1 MEQINFDEIL
11 NSINGYDE
19 VTNFPKASFCYQQY
33 IEEDVKNPQLIR
45 TMEVTKLAVELILD
59 RYNNNFVKIRII
71 TKSPTE
77 PEFRI
82 LWSNILR
89 HMKALANPDNLD
101 KTPIFMMAIV
111 SNKAVE
117 EAKENYVG
125 NIQAINPFSITSYST
140 QEDNSK
146 NDIIELVYTIDN
158 VVYEL
163 DQEANYNI
171 QAMKEEVLQEEEQ
184 AKIEEYNEILNED
197 LGVDYENKSS
207 DSEEQSK

>member
-89 HMKALANPDNLD
+89 HMKALANLDNID

-207 DSEEQSK
+207 DSEE

>member
-59 RYNNNFVKIRII
+59 RYNNNFVKIRLI

-89 HMKALANPDNLD
+89 HMKALANPDNVD

-207 DSEEQSK
+207 DSEE

>member
-89 HMKALANPDNLD
+89 HMKALANPNNVD

-197 LGVDYENKSS
+197 LGVHYENKSS
-207 DSEEQSK
+207 DSEE

>member
-1 MEQINFDEIL
+1 MEQIDFDEIL

-125 NIQAINPFSITSYST
+125 NIQALNPFSITSYST

-184 AKIEEYNEILNED
+184 AKIEEYNEILNKD

-207 DSEEQSK
+207 DSEE

>member
-33 IEEDVKNPQLIR
+33 IEENVKNPQLIR

-207 DSEEQSK
+207 DSEE

>member
-19 VTNFPKASFCYQQY
+19 VTNFPKTSFCYQQY

-207 DSEEQSK
+207 DSEE

>member
-89 HMKALANPDNLD
+89 HMKALVNPDNLD

-207 DSEEQSK
+207 DSEE

>member
-89 HMKALANPDNLD
+89 HMKALANLDNLD

-125 NIQAINPFSITSYST
+125 NIQALNPFSITSYST

-163 DQEANYNI
+163 DQDANYNI

-184 AKIEEYNEILNED
+184 AKIEEYNEILNKD

-207 DSEEQSK
+207 DSEE

>member
-163 DQEANYNI
+163 DQEVNYNI

-207 DSEEQSK
+207 DSEE

>member
-207 DSEEQSK
+207 GSEE

>member
-125 NIQAINPFSITSYST
+125 NIQALNPFSITSYST

-163 DQEANYNI
+163 NQEANYNI

-184 AKIEEYNEILNED
+184 AKIEEYNEILNKD

-207 DSEEQSK
+207 DSEE

>member
-82 LWSNILR
+82 LWSNILQ

-207 DSEEQSK
+207 DSEE

>member
-117 EAKENYVG
+117 EAKENYIG

-207 DSEEQSK
+207 DSEE

>member
-171 QAMKEEVLQEEEQ
+171 QAMKEEVLKEKEQ

-207 DSEEQSK
+207 DSEE

>member
-125 NIQAINPFSITSYST
+125 NIQALNPFSITSYST

-197 LGVDYENKSS
+197 LGVNYENKSS
-207 DSEEQSK
+207 DSEE

>member
-111 SNKAVE
+111 SNKAIE

-125 NIQAINPFSITSYST
+125 NIQALNPFSITSYST

-184 AKIEEYNEILNED
+184 AKIEEYNEILNKD

-207 DSEEQSK
+207 DSEE

>member
-45 TMEVTKLAVELILD
+45 TMEVTKLAIELILD

-207 DSEEQSK
+207 DSEE

>member
-125 NIQAINPFSITSYST
+125 NIQALNPFSITSYST

-171 QAMKEEVLQEEEQ
+171 QAMKEKVLQEEEQ
-184 AKIEEYNEILNED
+184 AKIEEYNEILNKD

-207 DSEEQSK
+207 DSEE

>member
-89 HMKALANPDNLD
+89 HMKALANPDNVD

-111 SNKAVE
+111 SNKVVE

-207 DSEEQSK
+207 DSEE

>member
-19 VTNFPKASFCYQQY
+19 ITNFPKASFCYQQY

-207 DSEEQSK
+207 DSEE

>member
-11 NSINGYDE
+11 NGINGYDE

-89 HMKALANPDNLD
+89 HMKALANPDNVD

-125 NIQAINPFSITSYST
+125 NIQALNPFSITSYST

-184 AKIEEYNEILNED
+184 AKIEEYNEILNKD

-207 DSEEQSK
+207 DSEE

>member
-89 HMKALANPDNLD
+89 HMKALTNPDNLD

-207 DSEEQSK
+207 DSEE

>member
-207 DSEEQSK
+207 DSEE

>member
-101 KTPIFMMAIV
+101 KTPIFMMVIV

-197 LGVDYENKSS
+197 LGVHYENKSS
-207 DSEEQSK
+207 DSEE

>member
-11 NSINGYDE
+11 NGINGYDE

-207 DSEEQSK
+207 DSEE

>member
-77 PEFRI
+77 PELRI

-207 DSEEQSK
+207 DSEE

>member
-111 SNKAVE
+111 SNKTVE

-207 DSEEQSK
+207 DSEE

>member
-197 LGVDYENKSS
+197 LGVHYENKSS
-207 DSEEQSK
+207 DSEE

>member
-171 QAMKEEVLQEEEQ
+171 QAMKEEVLKEEEQ

-207 DSEEQSK
+207 DSEE

>member
-89 HMKALANPDNLD
+89 HMKALANPDNVD

-163 DQEANYNI
+163 GQEANYNI

-207 DSEEQSK
+207 DSEE

>member
-117 EAKENYVG
+117 EATENYVG
-125 NIQAINPFSITSYST
+125 NIQALNPFSITSYST

-207 DSEEQSK
+207 DSEE

>member
-89 HMKALANPDNLD
+89 HMKALANPENLD

-117 EAKENYVG
+117 EATENYVG
-125 NIQAINPFSITSYST
+125 NIQALNPFSITSYST

-207 DSEEQSK
+207 DSEE

>member
-101 KTPIFMMAIV
+101 KTPIFIMAIV

-197 LGVDYENKSS
+197 LGVHYENKSS
-207 DSEEQSK
+207 DSEE

>member
-19 VTNFPKASFCYQQY
+19 VTHFPKASFCYQQY

-59 RYNNNFVKIRII
+59 RYNNNFVKIRIL

-89 HMKALANPDNLD
+89 HMKALANPDNID

-117 EAKENYVG
+117 EAEGNYVG
-125 NIQAINPFSITSYST
+125 NIQACNPFSITSYST

-146 NDIIELVYTIDN
+146 NDVIELVYTIDN

-207 DSEEQSK
+207 DSEE

>member
-101 KTPIFMMAIV
+101 KTPIFMMVIV

-207 DSEEQSK
+207 DSEE

>member
-1 MEQINFDEIL
+1 MEQIDFDEIL

-125 NIQAINPFSITSYST
+125 NIQALNPFSITSYST

-184 AKIEEYNEILNED
+184 AKIEKYNEILNKD
-197 LGVDYENKSS
+197 LGVNYENKSS
-207 DSEEQSK
+207 DSEE

>member
-1 MEQINFDEIL
+1 MEQIDFDEIL

-125 NIQAINPFSITSYST
+125 NIQALNPFSITSYST

-184 AKIEEYNEILNED
+184 AKIEKYNEILNKD
-197 LGVDYENKSS
+197 LGVNYENKSS
-207 DSEEQSK
+207 DSE